1 MARQTKED
9 VRMLRLALLGLCLM
23 ATGAWGQAVDTTHWQ
38 SGTVDLTSGWR
49 AQEGDDMAWA
59 QRAFDDSGWK
69 TVELDALG
77 PARPGWRWYR
87 RNVQLGE
94 QDTFIHLL
102 VQGGDGTYE
111 LYVNGKK
118 MEGPELRS
126 WFGVSRPTER
136 TIWVG
141 KGYAQLELALRTH
154 APSSYTAW
162 HLPLFL
168 NFELGTPE
176 AIADAQAAAQ
186 SQRLYPALPSIAIN
200 VCVILA
206 GLGSLALFLDQ
217 RLRKEYWWLGL
228 YLLFLGLSNLIFNC
242 SSDGMIPLAWNW
254 LLGDL
259 LIYAFTIMQ
268 VEFTFSFVGKV
279 LGRGWRGYEALLVL
293 GLVPAVMTQ
302 TGRLSSSTYISIQAL
317 LILPAALILPVLL
330 LVWYRRGNREA
341 GWLVL
346 PSLFPAAATAAFDVG
361 TVSIFSGW
369 GKLDSLT
376 NPISMGPISL
386 QLADVGDFLFVLAI
400 VVVMFFRFTRVS
412 REQIRVAAELSAARE
427 IQRRLVPAELPQ
439 IPGYALAAAY
449 FPADEVGGDF
459 YQVLDQGNGAQLVV
473 VGDVSGKGLKAAMT
487 GTLALGALRTLAAEG
502 LGPAVVLTR
511 LNAQLVQTGDGGFIT
526 CVCVR
531 ITDRGE
537 ATVANAGHLPPYCNG
552 EEWELAP
559 ELPLGIALTGKY
571 AERMFRLKPGDQLTL
586 LSDGVVEAR
595 DAQGSLFG
603 FARTRGLSAQTATA
617 IAAAALQFG
626 QEDDITVLT
635 VTRTAPIFSR
645 IDASHEASARRP
657 G

>member
-1 MARQTKED
+1 MRRWA
-9 VRMLRLALLGLCLM
+9 LAWLCLM
-23 ATGAWGQAVDTTHWQ
+23 AAGAWGQAVDATHWQ
-38 SGTVDLTSGWR
+38 SGTVDLTEGWR
-49 AQEGDDMAWA
+49 AQDGDDMAWA
-59 QRAFDDSGWK
+59 QPQFDDSGWK
-69 TVELDALG
+69 TVELDNLG
-77 PARPGWRWYR
+77 AAQAGWRWYR
-87 RNVQLGE
+87 LHVKLA
-94 QDTFIHLL
+94 DDHPFLHLL

-118 MEGPELRS
+118 TAGPELRS

-136 TIWVG
+136 VIWVG
-141 KGYAQLELALRTH
+141 KGNANLELALRTH

-176 AIADAQAAAQ
+176 AISDAQAAAQ
-186 SQRLYPALPSIAIN
+186 SQRLYPAFPSIAIN
-200 VCVILA
+200 LCVILA
-206 GLGSLALFLDQ
+206 GFGSLALFLNQ

-228 YLLFLGLSNLIFNC
+228 YLLLLGVSNLLLNC
-242 SSDGMIPLAWNW
+242 SSDGMIPLAWNV
-254 LLGDL
+254 LVGDP
-259 LIYAFTIMQ
+259 LIYVFTITQ
-268 VEFTFSFVGKV
+268 IEFTFSFVGRP
-279 LGRGWRGYEALLVL
+279 LGRWWRIYEVLLIL
-293 GLVPAVMTQ
+293 GLIPAAMSQ
-302 TGRLSSSTYISIQAL
+302 TGALSSSTYISIQAL
-317 LILPAALILPVLL
+317 LLVAAALLLPVLL

-361 TVSIFSGW
+361 TVSIFTGW
-369 GKLDSLT
+369 GKLDFLT
-376 NPISMGPISL
+376 NPISLGPVPL

-412 REQIRVAAELSAARE
+412 REQTRVAAELHAARE
-427 IQRRLVPAELPQ
+427 IQQRLVPAQLPEVA
-439 IPGYALAAAY
+439 GYSLEAAY

-459 YQVLDQGNGAQLVV
+459 YQVLDQGNGVQMVV

-511 LNAQLVQTGDGGFIT
+511 LNAQLAQTGDGGFIT

-531 ITDRGE
+531 MTESGE
-537 ATVANAGHLPPYCNG
+537 VTVANAGHLAPYCNG

-559 ELPLGIALTGKY
+559 DLPLGIAPEEKY
-571 AERMFRLKPGDQLTL
+571 AERKFCLKPGDQLTL

-603 FARTRGLSAQTATA
+603 FARTRELSAQTAAA

-635 VTRTAPIFSR
+635 VTRTVVRKRTA
-645 IDASHEASARRP
+645 DAGEIAVV